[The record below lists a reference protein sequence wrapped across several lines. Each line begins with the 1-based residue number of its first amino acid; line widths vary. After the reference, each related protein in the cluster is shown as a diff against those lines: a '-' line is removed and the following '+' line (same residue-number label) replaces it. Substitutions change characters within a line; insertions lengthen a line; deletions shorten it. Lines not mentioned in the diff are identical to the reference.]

1 MADDAPSKSEWTEP
15 TDLQT
20 KSGFGTFDR
29 PNMPYDDWMEAQE
42 IPIYRGIGVRKVQDL
57 PLKPWKLMGGNASFI
72 QLWGTENLWGCHVI
86 EVPGAGALNPVKHL
100 FEQQYFIVEGR
111 GTTEVWEEGHE
122 DKKHVFEWQAGS
134 LFAIPINACY
144 RIINAASSPALLL
157 GGNLAPQVFNLFK
170 NEDFILNCPYN
181 FRDRFNPDA
190 EDYYKPNDDIEADP
204 VRGLAMKKTNIIP
217 DIVNCELPLDNRRS
231 PGYRRIEPHMA
242 GQNFYLWIGQ
252 HETGRYSKGHA
263 HGSAAVLIC
272 IKGKGYTYTWPST
285 EGPTPWKDGK
295 TDKIMRQDYEPVGM
309 VTAAPM
315 SGEWFHQHFG
325 ASKGPLRLTAWFGPV
340 HPGKNSRAGAPGT
353 KMNDYGA
360 IDLREGGTAIGYDM
374 EDPYLRKEFE
384 ETLKAEGADTRME
397 PELYQPPA
405 AAE

>member
-1 MADDAPSKSEWTEP
+1 MADDAPTKNEYIEP
-15 TDLQT
+15 TDIMT
-20 KSGFGTFDR
+20 KSGLGEFKR

-42 IPIYRGIGVRKVQDL
+42 IPIYRNIGISKVQDL

-72 QLWGTENLWGCHVI
+72 QLWGTEGLWGCHVM

-100 FEQQYFIVEGR
+100 YEQQYFVVEGR
-111 GTTEVWEEGHE
+111 GTTEVWEDGQE

-157 GGNLAPQVFNLFK
+157 GGSLAPQVFNLFK
-170 NEDFILNCPYN
+170 NEDFILNCPYH
-181 FRDRFNPDA
+181 FRDRFDPNA

-204 VRGLAMKKTNIIP
+204 IRGLAMKKTNIIA

-272 IKGKGYTYTWPST
+272 IKGKGYTYTWPAS

-295 TDKIMRQDYEPVGM
+295 TDKIIRQDYEPVGM
-309 VTAAPM
+309 VSAAPM
-315 SGEWFHQHFG
+315 SGDWYHQHFG

-340 HPGKNSRAGAPGT
+340 HPGKNARSGAPGT
-353 KMNDYGA
+353 KETDYGA
-360 IDLREGGTAIGYDM
+360 INIRDGGTAVPYDM

-384 ETLKAEGADTRME
+384 ETLAAQGTSSRME
-397 PELYQPPA
+397 PELYQPPKA
-405 AAE
+405 AQ

>member
-1 MADDAPSKSEWTEP
+1 MADDAPTKNEWTEP
-15 TDLQT
+15 TDLKT
-20 KSGFGTFDR
+20 KSGLGTFER

-42 IPIYRGIGVRKVQDL
+42 IPIFRGIGVRKVQDL

-72 QLWGTENLWGCHVI
+72 QLWGTEGLWGCHVI
-86 EVPGAGALNPVKHL
+86 EVPGAGALNPIKHL
-100 FEQQYFIVEGR
+100 FEQQYFVVEGR
-111 GTTEVWEEGHE
+111 GTTEVWEEGSE

-134 LFAIPINACY
+134 LFAIPINARY
-144 RIINAASSPALLL
+144 RIINAASAPALLL
-157 GGNLAPQVFNLFK
+157 GGSLAPQVFNLFK
-170 NEDFILNCPYN
+170 NEDFILNCPYT
-181 FRDRFNPDA
+181 FRDRFDPDA

-204 VRGLAMKKTNIIP
+204 VRGLAMKKTNIIA

-252 HETGRYSKGHA
+252 HETGRYSKAHA

-272 IKGKGYTYTWPST
+272 IKGKGYTYTWPSS

-295 TDKIMRQDYEPVGM
+295 TEKIMRQDYEPVGM

-340 HPGKNSRAGAPGT
+340 HPGKNSRSGAPGSKET
-353 KMNDYGA
+353 DYGA
-360 IDLREGGTAIGYDM
+360 IDLRDGGTAVPYDM

-384 ETLKAEGADTRME
+384 ENLKTEGADTRME
-397 PELYQPPA
+397 PELYKTPA
-405 AAE
+405 RV